1 MASLKM
7 QIFKRIDALKRFG
20 QSKYEAKKEQRAAD
34 EFLGKKKNSLRVVGI
49 YSKST
54 CDTYKKY
61 ALNFATW
68 ERQKHPEKEFKILYN
83 IPKEHVGE
91 WLRKGISMGESGY
104 TTRLKGAALAKIFG
118 CEINAFG
125 VKMPSKKGDRLY
137 IKRSRYEVKNDRH
150 FSIKNNQDIINF
162 CRATGLRRSE
172 LEQLRPEQIKY
183 NEHNNLII
191 DLKSDKSYRVTTK
204 GGRGRIV
211 HPIKRLWSVVLE
223 AKRKAQGLGQTV
235 VFQKVH
241 GAMDVHSYRREF
253 ALNKYEEVIC
263 EFKNE
268 SKDIKLDYICRDGS
282 GRRFNRAALR
292 ITSENLGHS
301 RLDVVVK
308 NYL

>member
-7 QIFKRIDALKRFG
+7 QIFKCIDALKRFG
-20 QSKYEAKKEQRAAD
+20 QSKYEAKKEQREAG

-61 ALNFATW
+61 CLNFATW
-68 ERQKHPEKEFKILYN
+68 ERQKHHEKEFKILYN

-91 WLRKGISMGESGY
+91 WLREGISRGESGY
-104 TTRLKGAALAKIFG
+104 TTRLKGAAIAKIFG

-137 IKRSRYEVKNDRH
+137 IKRSRCEVKNDRH

-162 CRATGLRRSE
+162 CKATGLRRSE
-172 LEQLRPEQIKY
+172 LEQLKPEQIKY
-183 NEHNNLII
+183 DKNKNLII

-211 HPIKRLWSVVLE
+211 HPIKKAEDIVLE
-223 AKRKAQGLGQTV
+223 AKKKAERLGQTI

-241 GAMDVHSYRREF
+241 SAMDVHSYRKEF
-253 ALNKYEEVIC
+253 ALSKYEEVIE
-263 EFKNE
+263 EFKNKNE
-268 SKDIKLDYICRDGS
+268 IVKLDYICRDGS
-282 GRRFNRAALR
+282 GRRFNREALR

>member
-20 QSKYEAKKEQRAAD
+20 QSKYQAKKEQKVFD

-83 IPKEHVGE
+83 IPKEHIGE
-91 WLRKGISMGESGY
+91 WLREGISTGESSY

-125 VKMPSKKGDRLY
+125 VKMPSKKGDRPY
-137 IKRSRYEVKNDRH
+137 IKRSRYEVKSDRH
-150 FSIKNNQDIINF
+150 FSIENNQNIINF

-172 LEQLRPEQIKY
+172 LEKLGPEQIKY
-183 NEHNNLII
+183 DNYKKLII

-204 GGRGRIV
+204 GGRGRTV
-211 HPIKRLWSVVLE
+211 HPIKRLWSVVVE
-223 AKRKAQGLGQTV
+223 AKEKAECLGQTV

-253 ALNKYEEVIC
+253 AQEKYKEVIK
-263 EFKNE
+263 EFEDKSRE
-268 SKDIKLDYICRDGS
+268 IKLDYICRDGS